1 MFYVSLVEGRSL
13 NHYRVEVPVVN
24 YKQVILNVSR
34 FWAPERS
41 ITMGIC
47 CATPELQ
54 PPNSNRKPLVRMCSS
69 GNHFSN
75 FADIGDKVVL
85 FVDFGEQFKPLP
97 RSNQRHSLGGA
108 TAGRIW
114 PDQRQHDSDEE
125 QYEVGT
131 KMSNQRLISSR
142 GRGTSQ
148 NLGWLWCFT

>member
-1 MFYVSLVEGRSL
+1 
-13 NHYRVEVPVVN
+13 
-24 YKQVILNVSR
+24 
-34 FWAPERS
+34 
-41 ITMGIC
+41 MGIC

-54 PPNSNRKPLVRMCSS
+54 PPNNNRKPLVRMCSS

-97 RSNQRHSLGGA
+97 GHPLGGA
-108 TAGRIW
+108 IAGRTW
-114 PDQRQHDSDEE
+114 PDQRQHDSGEE

-148 NLGWLWCFT
+148 NGCFT